1 MSSND
6 STLSK
11 WSVVA
16 SLILI
21 LSATV
26 LLATG
31 CSSLKPVDLPNEYS
45 SPPA

>member
-16 SLILI
+16 SLI